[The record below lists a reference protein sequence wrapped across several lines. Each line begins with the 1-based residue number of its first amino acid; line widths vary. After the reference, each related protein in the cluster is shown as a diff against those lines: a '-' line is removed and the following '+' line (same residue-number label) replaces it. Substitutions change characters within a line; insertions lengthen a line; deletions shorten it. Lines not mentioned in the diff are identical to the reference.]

1 MEKLFDVACTL
12 TDVISCVPI
21 DTATFEFGPRDY
33 LSQFLTLISTLRG
46 GGSRYVGLLQAK
58 IRETLPLMAGSFALP
73 MLSPILAERAIKY
86 EESSGSSNSTPYGSP
101 QCPVTTGF
109 QYSGISTFRVS
120 GFTSAQIAI
129 PVTATSMMAELSPYQ
144 SQFCDTSFD

>member
-33 LSQFLTLISTLRG
+33 LSQFLSLISILRG

-58 IRETLPLMAGSFALP
+58 IRETLPLIADSFALP
-73 MLSPILAERAIKY
+73 MLSPILAERTIKY
-86 EESSGSSNSTPYGSP
+86 EESSGSSNSTPHESP
-101 QCPVTTGF
+101 QCSITTGF
-109 QYSGISTFRVS
+109 QYSGISTFSVS
-120 GFTSAQIAI
+120 GFTSAQMAI
-129 PVTATSMMAELSPYQ
+129 PATMTSMMAELSPYH
-144 SQFCDTSFD
+144 SQFRDTAYD